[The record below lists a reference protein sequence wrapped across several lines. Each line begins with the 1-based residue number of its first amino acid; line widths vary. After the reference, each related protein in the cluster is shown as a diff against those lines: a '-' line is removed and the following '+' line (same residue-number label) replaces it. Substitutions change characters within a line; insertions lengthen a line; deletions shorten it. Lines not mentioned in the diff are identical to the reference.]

1 MDGNVNAR
9 RRMAFAPV
17 AAGFAVLV
25 LVLVLAAAVALWL
38 HSRTVPAEA
47 GPLAGSGIG
56 GPFALVD
63 QDGRA
68 VTDRSFTGRYRLMY
82 FGYTFCPDVCPT
94 DLARN
99 AAALRAFAATD
110 PDRAA
115 RVQPIFVTVDPARDT
130 PRVLKAYVANFPP
143 RLIGLTGPTQAVAS
157 AGKAY
162 KVFATRQDTP
172 GASGYLMS
180 HTDIT
185 YLMGPGGEPIA
196 FFATGDTPAKVDAD
210 LARYVR

>member
-1 MDGNVNAR
+1 
-9 RRMAFAPV
+9 MAFGPSV
-17 AAGFAVLV
+17 AVLLALV
-25 LVLVLAAAVALWL
+25 LVAGGAVWLVRRAPQV
-38 HSRTVPAEA
+38 SA

-68 VTDRSFTGRYRLMY
+68 VTDRSFAGRYRLIY

-99 AAALRAFAATD
+99 AAALKAFAASD
-110 PDRAA
+110 PGRAA
-115 RVQPIFVTVDPARDT
+115 RVQPIFITVDPARDT
-130 PRVLKAYVANFPP
+130 PAILKTYVANFPP
-143 RLIGLTGPTQAVAS
+143 RLIGLTGTQSQVTQA
-157 AGKAY
+157 AGAY
-162 KVFATRQDTP
+162 KVYASRQDTP
-172 GASGYLMS
+172 GQAGYLMS

-185 YLMGPGGEPIA
+185 YLMGPNGDPIA
-196 FFATGDTPAKVDAD
+196 FFTGADTPAKVAAD

>member
-1 MDGNVNAR
+1 M
-9 RRMAFAPV
+9 
-17 AAGFAVLV
+17 GFRP
-25 LVLVLAAAVALWL
+25 LAAALLALVLLVGGALWL
-38 HSRTVPAEA
+38 SRRAPTVSA

-68 VTDRSFTGRYRLMY
+68 VTQASFAGRYTLIY

-99 AAALRAFAATD
+99 AAALRAFAAAD
-110 PDRAA
+110 PERAA

-130 PRVLKAYVANFPP
+130 PAIMKAYAANFPP
-143 RLIGLTGPTQAVAS
+143 RLIGLTGTAGQVAKAS
-157 AGKAY
+157 AAY
-162 KVFATRQDTP
+162 KVFASRAEDK
-172 GASGYLMS
+172 GAAGYTMG

-185 YLMGPGGEPIA
+185 YLMGPRGDPID
-196 FFATGDTPAKVDAD
+196 FFPGQDPPAKVAAS